1 MAMEANGSF
10 RQQWHNRQEVAS
22 IKPESFKCPNGA
34 LPDGGFIV
42 YSGKFLPVLGPS
54 PTISCILHNP
64 DQPYFHEA
72 AVYVPSSGDVYVTSN
87 QLKQNGQKFIQ
98 ISRIFKESPSSCYKY
113 EFLYPG
119 INLANGAVNY
129 KDGVLFCEQ
138 GTLSACGGLT
148 YMSPQRPD
156 KMEPIVTNYH
166 GRWFN
171 SVNDVVVHT
180 DGSIWFTDPQYGY
193 EQHIRPRTQLP
204 NQVYRYDPK
213 TGDVRAVADG
223 LVKPNGLCFS
233 PDEETMY
240 VTDTAGVIGEGDYD
254 PSRASSM

>member
-1 MAMEANGSF
+1 
-10 RQQWHNRQEVAS
+10 
-22 IKPESFKCPNGA
+22 
-34 LPDGGFIV
+34 
-42 YSGKFLPVLGPS
+42 
-54 PTISCILHNP
+54 
-64 DQPYFHEA
+64 
-72 AVYVPSSGDVYVTSN
+72 
-87 QLKQNGQKFIQ
+87 
-98 ISRIFKESPSSCYKY
+98 
-113 EFLYPG
+113 
-119 INLANGAVNY
+119 
-129 KDGVLFCEQ
+129 
-138 GTLSACGGLT
+138 
-148 YMSPQRPD
+148 MSPQRPD

-193 EQHIRPRTQLP
+193 EQHIRPRNQLP
-204 NQVYRYDPK
+204 NQVYRYDPT

-240 VTDTAGVIGEGDYD
+240 VTDTAGVVGEGDYD

>member
-1 MAMEANGSF
+1 M
-10 RQQWHNRQEVAS
+10 
-22 IKPESFKCPNGA
+22 
-34 LPDGGFIV
+34 
-42 YSGKFLPVLGPS
+42 
-54 PTISCILHNP
+54 
-64 DQPYFHEA
+64 
-72 AVYVPSSGDVYVTSN
+72 TSN
-87 QLKQNGQKFIQ
+87 QLNQDREKFIQ
-98 ISRIFKESPSSCYKY
+98 ISRIFKESCSGQYKY

-119 INLANGAVNY
+119 IKLANGAVNY

-138 GTLSACGGLT
+138 GTFSACGGLT

-193 EQHIRPRTQLP
+193 EQHIRPRNQLP
-204 NQVYRYDPK
+204 NQVYRYDPT

-240 VTDTAGVIGEGDYD
+240 VTDTAGVVGEGDYD